1 MRRLLSFAC
10 LALAPLEVGAGQV
23 VPKIPIESYALGN
36 GLRVILSPDRSTQ
49 VVTVNVCTTS
59 GPGTRFGAGPAS
71 PTSSST

>member
-49 VVTVNVCTTS
+49 VVTVNVWYNVGS
-59 GPGTRFGAGPAS
+59 RNEVRGQG
-71 PTSSST
+71 